1 MNYKKIILKLAPSVV
16 VLIVFSLFS
25 LHILGANAQGVQ
37 TLSSPNSTEDP
48 TQTSFRVVV
57 CDGPALP
64 TKDLQDAAQAEIDQ
78 AAKNT
83 GVATHTYVVCN
94 FNGAMIQVQHLIDI
108 AMVLGVFAAIVL
120 FTYAGFLMLTGKEDD
135 RKKAKDIFPKIFIGF
150 IIMLSAWFIV
160 YQILS
165 WLTGNGTFTKLLGNP

>member
-1 MNYKKIILKLAPSVV
+1 MSTINYRRIYMKGIPSFILLS
-16 VLIVFSLFS
+16 IFIFS
-25 LHILGANAQGVQ
+25 ILNSNIANAQGVQ
-37 TLSSPNSTEDP
+37 TLTSPISNENP
-48 TQTSFRVVV
+48 TQSSFQITV
-57 CDGPALP
+57 CDGPNNPKGNNPVNLYDSNGNPAGTRP
-64 TKDLQDAAQAEIDQ
+64 
-78 AAKNT
+78 
-83 GVATHTYVVCN
+83 YVVCN
-94 FNGAMIQVQHLIDI
+94 FNTGMLQIQHLINI

-150 IIMLSAWFIV
+150 IIMLTAWFIV